1 MTPEERE
8 KLEAEAR
15 EWLEWQPYCDLMPH
29 PSEITVHAQPCRCA
43 DSRALADLIE
53 RLIRDAVAE
62 RDAHWTRQEMGVASK
77 CDEHCQQAVREA
89 LRNYARCPACLE
101 ADLDAREKRTE

>member
-8 KLEAEAR
+8 KLPAEAR
-15 EWLEWQPYCDLMPH
+15 EFARKYIDYGPARMELGRE
-29 PSEITVHAQPCRCA
+29 
-43 DSRALADLIE
+43 LADELADWAE
-53 RLIRDAVAE
+53 RIQSEAVAE
-62 RDAHWTRQEMGVASK
+62 RDAHWTKQEMGVASK
-77 CDEHCQQAVREA
+77 CDEHCQQAIREA